1 MTGSSS
7 FVSAKRHTSH
17 EVMND
22 EVEAMLVFPD
32 EAAPPSGAATLR

>member
-7 FVSAKRHTSH
+7 FVSAKQHSTH

-22 EVEAMLVFPD
+22 EVKAMLVFPD
-32 EAAPPSGAATLR
+32 EAAPPSGTATLR